1 MSIFD
6 RLKSAFTGHNQNQR
20 IKLTDTGKPLFWD
33 IDFVGYSYNDRDF
46 REFIRN
52 AFGRNPIV
60 NMVVPR
66 LAETQAAL
74 PRSWRSADGELLE
87 PSQVDRELLRL
98 ISQPN
103 KTTSR
108 REFYNLIDQYY
119 LVTGN
124 AIVYG
129 LAPIIGNSEAMQSL
143 GMQKY
148 TELYI
153 ASIEDVN
160 IITADGTVN
169 SEPVAYEITRAYNS
183 SATVT
188 IDAKDVLHLKNPNI
202 VSPNTNYGLSK
213 LFGQQKAYTASTL
226 TFEAR
231 NNAYTNGGK
240 SGVLSPK
247 GSETIMLPVEQKAM
261 QERFDHDTT
270 GVHNFGGVHVS
281 GAPVD
286 YTRISLSPE
295 QLQLIESV
303 PTDLRHLCAV
313 YNVDPMLFGDSEG
326 AKFDNLK
333 TAEARME
340 KTATMNGSLYD
351 DELNRWLIQGNYDLD
366 ICYKIDEKDEAKEAK
381 LMQRNTDKGKEQV
394 TGIVKSFKADELD
407 KAAAIG
413 NLIIQYAYTEDEA
426 KILLGL

>member
-1 MSIFD
+1 
-6 RLKSAFTGHNQNQR
+6 
-20 IKLTDTGKPLFWD
+20 
-33 IDFVGYSYNDRDF
+33 
-46 REFIRN
+46 
-52 AFGRNPIV
+52 
-60 NMVVPR
+60 
-66 LAETQAAL
+66 
-74 PRSWRSADGELLE
+74 
-87 PSQVDRELLRL
+87 
-98 ISQPN
+98 
-103 KTTSR
+103 
-108 REFYNLIDQYY
+108 
-119 LVTGN
+119 
-124 AIVYG
+124 
-129 LAPIIGNSEAMQSL
+129 
-143 GMQKY
+143 
-148 TELYI
+148 LYI
-153 ASIEDVN
+153 ASVEDVN

-202 VSPNTNYGLSK
+202 ISPNTNYGLSK

-381 LMQRNTDKGKEQV
+381 LMQRNTDKGKDQV

-407 KAAAIG
+407 EAAAIG
-413 NLIIQYAYTEDEA
+413 NLTIQYAYTEDEA